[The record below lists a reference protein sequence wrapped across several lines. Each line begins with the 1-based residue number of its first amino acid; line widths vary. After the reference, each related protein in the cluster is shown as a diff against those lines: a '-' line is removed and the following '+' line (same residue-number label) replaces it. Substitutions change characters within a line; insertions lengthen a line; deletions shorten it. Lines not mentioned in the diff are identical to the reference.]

1 MKVTLEQI
9 KSFAPRAKCGPEAL
23 LDATNFAI
31 EKAKLDTP
39 RRLRYFMTQTH
50 FETGGFRHFEE
61 DLLYTTAERLAK
73 VFDKRL
79 SLTPKPGFGLA
90 ADYVRNPQKLANF
103 VYANRY
109 GNGDAASNDG
119 WNFRGQG
126 CIHLTFRSNYMAFS
140 KAMYG
145 DDRAVRDPKLIQSIE
160 AGMLSAAFFWNN
172 NGLNALSDLDE
183 FTAVT
188 RKVNG
193 STVTVPERLET
204 LRLANSIF

>member
-1 MKVTLEQI
+1 MEVTLEQI
-9 KSFAPRAKCGPEAL
+9 KRFAPRAKCDLEEL
-23 LDATNFAI
+23 VDATNLAI
-31 EKAKLDTP
+31 EKAKLDTA

-50 FETGGFRHFEE
+50 FETGGYRHFEE
-61 DLLYTTAERLAK
+61 DLFYTTAAQLVR
-73 VFDKRL
+73 VFDKRI

-90 ADYVRNPQKLANF
+90 ADYLRNPQGLANF

-109 GNGDAASNDG
+109 GNGDAKSNDG

-126 CIHLTFRSNYMAFS
+126 CIHTTFRANYMSFS

-145 DDRAVRDPKLIQSIE
+145 DDRIVRNPKLIQQIE
-160 AGMLSAAFFWNN
+160 VGMLSAAFFWTN

-183 FTAVT
+183 FTQVT

-193 STVTVPERLET
+193 SAVTVPERLEV